1 MKINI
6 EIECTPQEARVFMGL
21 PDIKPMQDAMM
32 AGMQERM
39 EDQLKRM
46 DPEALMKE
54 WFSPG
59 IEGFQQMQKA
69 FWSAATG
76 EAPGAKDKK

>member
-1 MKINI
+1 
-6 EIECTPQEARVFMGL
+6 
-21 PDIKPMQDAMM
+21 M

-76 EAPGAKDKK
+76 ETPGAKGKK

>member
-6 EIECTPQEARVFMGL
+6 KIDCTPEEARAFMGL
-21 PDIKPMQDAMM
+21 PDVKPVQDAMM
-32 AGMQERM
+32 VEIQTRMQ
-39 EDQLKRM
+39 DQLANM

-59 IEGFQQMQKA
+59 VDNLQKMQKA
-69 FWSAATG
+69 FWDAATG
-76 EAPGAKDKK
+76 GGGKDT

>member
-6 EIECTPQEARVFMGL
+6 EIDCTPQEARTFMGL
-21 PDIKPMQDAMM
+21 PDVKPMQDAMM
-32 AGMQERM
+32 NDIQARLQ
-39 EDQLKRM
+39 DQLAKM

-59 IEGFQQMQKA
+59 LENFQKMQKA
-69 FWSAATG
+69 FWDAATG
-76 EAPGAKDKK
+76 ATGKNGD